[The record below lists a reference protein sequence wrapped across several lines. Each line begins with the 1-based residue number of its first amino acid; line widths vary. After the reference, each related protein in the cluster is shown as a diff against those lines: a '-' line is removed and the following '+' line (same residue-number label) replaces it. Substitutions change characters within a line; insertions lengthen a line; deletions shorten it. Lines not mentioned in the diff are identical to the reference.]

1 MELRIS
7 TKGWVV
13 IPAKLRKKYDL
24 SPGDTVQIVD
34 YGNVLAIVPSLKDPV
49 EDAAGL
55 LQGKESLADALLEE
69 RNAER
74 KREDRK

>member
-24 SPGDTVQIVD
+24 SPGDTVHIVD

-69 RNAER
+69 RTAER